1 MQKVNPVASDQV
13 LICALTVSFLL
24 TKGKVLGFFLM
35 ILISLTIMFFLV
47 YDFKYTAFL
56 SKSHT
61 FQVFL
66 FCLLFWILI
75 INLAKNI

>member
-1 MQKVNPVASDQV
+1 MCPHSIIPTDQGQS
-13 LICALTVSFLL
+13 AWLL
-24 TKGKVLGFFLM
+24 FNDINFFGKC
-35 ILISLTIMFFLV
+35 FFLV

-61 FQVFL
+61 FQVLL
-66 FCLLFWILI
+66 FCLLLWILI